1 MRVLGIDPG
10 TLNMGYGILDEGDEI
25 PILVHC
31 GVLKASPRDPVA
43 NRLQKL
49 YNSLT
54 EILLHYSPDQVAIE
68 EPFVHRNVRS
78 AMILGEAKAIALLGA
93 VNVGADIFQYSP
105 RQVKQSVTSYG
116 GSDKEQV
123 QEMVRLQLGLSYAPE
138 PLDASDALAVA
149 LCHIQQNSLNRILEQ

>member
-10 TLNMGYGILDEGDEI
+10 TLNMGYGILDEGDDV

-31 GVLKASPRDPVA
+31 GVLKAFPRDPLA

-54 EILLHYSPDQVAIE
+54 EILFHYSPNQVAIE

-78 AMILGEAKAIALLGA
+78 AMMLGGAKAIALLGA
-93 VNVGADIFQYSP
+93 VNAGAGIFEYTP

-116 GSDKEQV
+116 GSDKKQV
-123 QEMVRLQLGLSYAPE
+123 QEMVRLQLGLSYPPE

-149 LCHIQQNSLNRILEQ
+149 LCHIQQNNLNRILEQ

>member
-10 TLNMGYGILDEGDEI
+10 TLNMGYGILDEGDDV

-31 GVLKASPRDPVA
+31 GVLKAFPRDPLA

-54 EILLHYSPDQVAIE
+54 EILFHYSPNQVAIE

-78 AMILGEAKAIALLGA
+78 AMMLGGAKAIALLGA
-93 VNVGADIFQYSP
+93 VNAGAGIFEYTP

-116 GSDKEQV
+116 GSDKKQV
-123 QEMVRLQLGLSYAPE
+123 CLKDQALKQPWLRKNKMILLLRLIMICPFLMSFL
-138 PLDASDALAVA
+138 LVVV
-149 LCHIQQNSLNRILEQ
+149 II